1 MQIRRR
7 GVKSRLDAKRF
18 AVFSGSLETLLQ
30 VRDPDDFS
38 RALLQVVKLLIH
50 RCEVKVSHFLHHY
63 KGLHFLQNQSCE
75 MSGYAVQD
83 FEIRLQQ
90 KYGCPISI
98 ASRIYT
104 S

>member
-1 MQIRRR
+1 
-7 GVKSRLDAKRF
+7 
-18 AVFSGSLETLLQ
+18 
-30 VRDPDDFS
+30 
-38 RALLQVVKLLIH
+38 
-50 RCEVKVSHFLHHY
+50 
-63 KGLHFLQNQSCE
+63 LHFLQNQSCE